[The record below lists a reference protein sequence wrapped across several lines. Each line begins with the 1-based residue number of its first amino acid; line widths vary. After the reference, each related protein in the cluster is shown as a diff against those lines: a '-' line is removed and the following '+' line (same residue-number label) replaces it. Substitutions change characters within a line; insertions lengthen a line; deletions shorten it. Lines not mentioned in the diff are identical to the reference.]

1 MTTPRYFVTLVC
13 LIGLWTSAFSQQQ
26 KVAIQIK
33 NETNINTAGLEFSP
47 IFYEDGIVFISTNT
61 AGAEKFEDEVLKLP
75 AMSILLSRRD
85 TSGNLAT
92 PTVFANELV
101 SLYHEGP
108 VSFSPTGD
116 MIYFSRNGLM
126 DGQEVLASDGKL
138 KMRLYASSKNEG
150 GWSAPFD
157 LNLNNGEFDDCHPAM
172 NIDGDKLIFAS
183 NRPGGVGGMDLYV
196 SYKLGTLWSEPVN
209 LGPKINTSGNEVFP
223 FLHADNTLYFASNGH
238 GGKGG
243 LDLFQ
248 IKLENGD
255 WGTLEPLPAPFNTPE
270 DDFGMIVDLNKINGY
285 FSSSGNFGA
294 GKDDIFSF
302 GLKDGN
308 LDAFVQQNLLPQD
321 STDKQPIVADKEPI
335 ELKDN
340 VLVTV
345 LEKGSNK
352 AVAKA
357 DVRILSLDVGDV
369 IGRDD
374 AGNLITVVKED
385 GQDILKSIPPSAA
398 IAGFSDAKGKF
409 SATVEEGSYSLTVSL
424 PNFQTKQINIKV
436 EKGLNPITVYLERAK
451 DKVQWNASVFN
462 YLTNTPMAGATA
474 VFTTP
479 LGKKDTILTDEN
491 GNIQYYLEPNTA
503 YTLDLYQG
511 DRLLGT
517 TKVNSGNG
525 GPSKIQNITVA
536 PLLPNSAIELPNIY
550 YNYNDATLRPDAK
563 KDLDVL
569 LSLLKQHP
577 DVKVEL
583 SSHTDSRGTHSYNQD
598 LSQRRADG
606 VVSYL
611 ANKGV
616 AKARLIPQG
625 FGETRLRNACT
636 DGANCSEAEHSKN
649 RRTEIKLITGKKVS
663 PTLYMDV
670 EPSKVSDPAPEV
682 VGAPPTKQKEPAKP
696 VTTPGKASVP
706 TKPAPATDLV
716 GGSQA
721 FFVISG
727 SFLQEDYAQKRV
739 QQLKGLGYTNAA
751 IVQFPESPFFAVAI
765 DQFDTREEAKELE
778 ERVERTHKLEAF
790 IRRVIK

>member
-33 NETNINTAGLEFSP
+33 NEANVNTAGLEFSP

-61 AGAEKFEDEVLKLP
+61 AGADKFEDEVLKLP

-183 NRPGGVGGMDLYV
+183 NRPGGLGGMDLYV

-209 LGPKINTSGNEVFP
+209 LGPKVNTAGNEVFP
-223 FLHADNTLYFASNGH
+223 FIHADNTLYFASNGH

-255 WGTLEPLPAPFNTPE
+255 WGRLDPLPAPFNTPE

-302 GLKDGN
+302 GLIDGN
-308 LDAFVQQNLLPQD
+308 LDAFIAQSLVPSD
-321 STDKQPIVADKEPI
+321 TTATTPEIVVTPPSEM
-335 ELKDN
+335 KDN

-345 LEKGSNK
+345 VEKGSNK
-352 AVAKA
+352 PVTNA
-357 DVRILSLDVGDV
+357 DIRILNLDVGDV

-385 GQDILKSIPPSAA
+385 GQDILKSVPPSAA

-409 SATVEEGSYSLTVSL
+409 AATVSEGSYSLTVSL
-424 PNFQTKQINIKV
+424 AGYQTKQMNIKV
-436 EKGLNPITVYLERAK
+436 EKGLNPVTVYLERAK

-479 LGKKDTILTDEN
+479 LGKKDTIMTDEN

-525 GPSKIQNITVA
+525 GPAKIQNITVA

-550 YNYNDATLRPDAK
+550 YNYNDATLRPTAK

-611 ANKGV
+611 VNKGV

-625 FGETRLRNACT
+625 FGENRLRNGCT
-636 DGANCSEAEHSKN
+636 DGANCTEAEHAKN

-670 EPSKVSDPAPEV
+670 EPSMTTDPDPQVVGSVPDKKKSTPAP
-682 VGAPPTKQKEPAKP
+682 
-696 VTTPGKASVP
+696 TPGKNTAPV
-706 TKPAPATDLV
+706 KPSAATDLV

-727 SFLQEDYAQKRV
+727 SFLQEDYARKRV
-739 QQLKGLGYTNAA
+739 QQLRDLGYANAA

-778 ERVERTHKLEAF
+778 DRVERTHKLEAF